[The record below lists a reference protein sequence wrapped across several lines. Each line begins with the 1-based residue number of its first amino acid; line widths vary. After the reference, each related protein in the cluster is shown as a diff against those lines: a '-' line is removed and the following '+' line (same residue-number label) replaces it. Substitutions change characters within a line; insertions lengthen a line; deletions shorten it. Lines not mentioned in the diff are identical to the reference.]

1 MRTTNLGFPN
11 SYGLKIKI
19 AVEGFWQGKKSIS
32 DIEDAR
38 TQVQKF
44 NNSVQKNLDLKPV
57 WDFDI
62 YDRLLKTAV
71 LFGIVPERFGTAE
84 EVQNDLSKYL
94 AIPRGSEKAAA
105 SPMVKWFNTNY
116 HVIQPEIEQDPH
128 FTNTRLPT
136 LKSDQKLALIGPWT
150 LLSYAINKTTQSK
163 AELFP
168 KLAREYQKCLNQ
180 FFRESIIQL
189 EEPAF
194 ITHGLP
200 EGYDNFLKNLQPQI
214 HLHIYFDSVNKFADK
229 LFRLPV
235 AAFGLDFVDGK
246 SNLELLP
253 DFPSDKILIAG
264 IVNGRNVWPAS
275 TRTAELIAEIRKHI
289 PDQRLFISPSCSL
302 QHLPLSAKD
311 EKHDFAFAIEKI
323 AELEKIQNGESNYRQ
338 ISRVET
344 ALPTERYH
352 RRRETLWVSETAY
365 PTSTIGSFPQTPELR
380 LLRKKWQN
388 RQITDLQY
396 ETEIKYYIA
405 DCIRR
410 QEELGLD
417 VLVHGEFERPD
428 MVQYF
433 AEQLDGIS
441 TIQGW
446 VQSYGTR
453 YIRPPVI
460 TGPISRPAPMTLKWS
475 SYAQS
480 LTKHP
485 VKGMLTGPVT
495 LVQWSYPREDISR
508 EAQFYDIAR
517 ALQAEVND
525 LVAAGITHIQID
537 EPAIREGL
545 PLNPD
550 QRDHYLQHAT
560 NSFRLSYSQV
570 PDNIVIYSHICF
582 SEFSDI
588 LDAIQSLGVD
598 VLSIEDSRSKGKVAR
613 SIRSGGFRGSIGL
626 GVFDVH
632 SPRIPE
638 VEEILEIPRSL
649 NLDRRHVWINPDCGL
664 KTRGKEAYQQ
674 LAQMMKAVK
683 ILRSQTKSQ

>member
-11 SYGLKIKI
+11 SYGLKIKT
-19 AVEGFWQGKKSIS
+19 AVEGFWQGTKSLS
-32 DIEDAR
+32 NIENAG
-38 TQVQKF
+38 TQVQIF
-44 NNSVQKNLDLKPV
+44 NDSAQKNLDLKPV

-71 LFGIVPERFGTAE
+71 LFGIVPQRFGTSE
-84 EVQNDLSKYL
+84 EVQNDLAKYL
-94 AIPRGSEKAAA
+94 TIPRGTAHATA

-128 FTNTRLPT
+128 LGSSQLPK
-136 LKSDQKLALIGPWT
+136 LNSDQKLALIGPWT

-163 AELFP
+163 SELFQ
-168 KLAREYQKCLNQ
+168 KLAAEYQKCLNQ
-180 FFRESIIQL
+180 FSPDSMIQL

-200 EGYDNFLKNLQPQI
+200 EGYNDFLKNLQPQI
-214 HLHIYFDSVNKFADK
+214 HLHVYFESVTKFATE
-229 LFRLPV
+229 LFRLEV
-235 AAFGLDFVDGK
+235 AAFGLDFIDGPG
-246 SNLELLP
+246 NIELLRH
-253 DFPSDKILIAG
+253 FPSDKILIAG
-264 IVNGRNVWPAS
+264 IINGRNVWPAS
-275 TRTAELIAEIRKHI
+275 TRTQKLLAEIQKHI
-289 PDQRLFISPSCSL
+289 PDERLFISPSCSL
-302 QHLPLSAKD
+302 QHVPLSAVG

-323 AELEKIQNGESNYRQ
+323 AELEKIKNGTIHYRQ
-338 ISRVET
+338 IGSAET
-344 ALPTERYH
+344 ALPEERYH
-352 RRRETLWVSETAY
+352 RSRQTLWVSETPY

-380 LLRKKWQN
+380 QLRKKWQN
-388 RQITDLQY
+388 RQITDHQY

-417 VLVHGEFERPD
+417 ILVHGEFERPD

-433 AEQLDGIS
+433 AEQLEGMTS
-441 TIQGW
+441 IQGW

-460 TGPISRPAPMTLKWS
+460 IGHISRPTPMTVKWS

-480 LTKHP
+480 LTKRP

-495 LVQWSYPREDISR
+495 LVQWSYPREDISH

-517 ALQAEVND
+517 ALQTEVND

-545 PLNPD
+545 PLNPEH
-550 QRDHYLQHAT
+550 RNHYLHHAT
-560 NSFRLSYSQV
+560 NSFRLTYSEV

-588 LDAIQSLGVD
+588 LDAIQDLGVD

-613 SIRSGGFRGSIGL
+613 NIRDSGFRGSIGL

-632 SPRIPE
+632 SPRIPQ

-664 KTRGKEAYQQ
+664 KTRGQEAYQQ
-674 LAQMMKAVK
+674 LSQMMKAVK
-683 ILRSQTKSQ
+683 ILRNT